1 MSLLPVPRMT
11 RWVGRIIAANAVALL
26 LLVTVFT
33 APEVAEWLR
42 FDPAQ
47 ALARPWIFVSHLLVH
62 TGLLHF
68 LLVSLVLLAFGPAVE
83 SRMGSRAFIL
93 YYLYCGI
100 GAALLALGLSGVT
113 NVAPFAGA
121 AGATLGVGFAFAAY
135 WPEARVVVFPL
146 PVALRARTLVMLL
159 AAATLFVAL
168 LPGTTDMVH
177 VAYVGG
183 IAAGYAY
190 FRMQALSR
198 RPPPEPSRAAE
209 PVVMVQSAQNE
220 PMPTPRHTPITP
232 LRPRRRIDADPVAA
246 EVDRVLDKISQKGL
260 ESLTAAERR
269 FLDEVSRK
277 KRET

>member
-11 RWVGRIIAANAVALL
+11 RWVARIIAASAVVLL
-26 LLVTVFT
+26 LTSTLFT

-47 ALARPWIFVSHLLVH
+47 ALARPWTFLTQLVVH
-62 TGLLHF
+62 TGLFHLV
-68 LLVSLVLLAFGPAVE
+68 LVSLVLLAFGPAVE

-100 GAALLALGLSGVT
+100 GAALLGLGLSGLTSVT
-113 NVAPFAGA
+113 PLAGA
-121 AGATLGVGFAFAAY
+121 AGAALGVGFAFAAY
-135 WPEARVVVFPL
+135 WPEAQVVIFPL
-146 PVALRARTLVMLL
+146 PVALRARTLVTLL
-159 AAATLFVAL
+159 ALTTAAVAL
-168 LPGTTDMVH
+168 LPGSNEMIH
-177 VAYVGG
+177 AAHLGG

-190 FRMQALSR
+190 FRLQTLSS
-198 RPPPEPSRAAE
+198 RPAPEPSRATE

-220 PMPTPRHTPITP
+220 PSPAPRRTPVTP

-246 EVDRVLDKISQKGL
+246 EVDRVLDKISQNGL